1 MEPMRFVVGTRDCD
15 ELGHLNVSGYVY
27 YCNRAGM
34 ALIEAMGWPPGQA
47 NRGRRYS
54 FAAVHMV
61 SDYLAELH
69 EGEEIAVHVGI
80 SLIGTKSATFDNTI
94 TRADGAVVF
103 RSAWKSALMDLD
115 SRRAVTIPDDL
126 RAAMQPHLTGAG

>member
-27 YCNRAGM
+27 FCNRAGM
-34 ALIEAMGWPPGQA
+34 ALITAMGWPPGRA

-69 EGEEIAVHVGI
+69 AGEAIAVETGI
-80 SLIGTKSATFDNTI
+80 SAIGTKSATFDNTI
-94 TRADGAVVF
+94 TRADGSVVF

-115 SRRAVTIPDDL
+115 SRRAVAIPDDL
-126 RAAMQPHLTGAG
+126 RAAMQPFLTSRD